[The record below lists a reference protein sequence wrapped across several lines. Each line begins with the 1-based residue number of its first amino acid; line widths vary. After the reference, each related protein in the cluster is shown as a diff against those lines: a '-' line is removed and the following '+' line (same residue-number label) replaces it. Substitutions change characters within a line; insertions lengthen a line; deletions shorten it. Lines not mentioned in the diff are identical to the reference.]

1 MDSELNSVLEKTRSL
16 SLEMLKLAYQET
28 IPSELALPNSFWKSY
43 GDEKLAIGLRACL
56 AIWATSGKKIV
67 PNEFQLTA
75 TISLMSGQDTLVDVG
90 TGYGKTLCMIIP
102 CLLDSPGS
110 ISVVISPLKRL
121 QAVQV
126 LEFERYGINTVAINE
141 DTPNDPELW
150 KVWYPV
156 VFSCRF

>member
-1 MDSELNSVLEKTRSL
+1 MDSDLNLTLTKIRSF
-16 SLEMLKLAYQET
+16 SLEMLKLVYHES
-28 IPSELALPNSFWKSY
+28 IPSELVLPTAFWKSY
-43 GDEKLAIGLRACL
+43 YGDSDEKLAIGLRACL

-75 TISLMSGQDTLVDVG
+75 TISLISGQDTLVDVG

-110 ISVVISPLKRL
+110 ISIVISPLKRL

-126 LEFERYGINTVAINE
+126 LEFLVVASKFE
-141 DTPNDPELW
+141 A
-150 KVWYPV
+150 
-156 VFSCRF
+156 

>member
-1 MDSELNSVLEKTRSL
+1 MPQQLERDATRPEIHRHSIRSLYHSELLDMASELHSALEKTRSL
-16 SLEMLKLAYQET
+16 SLDVLKLTYQES
-28 IPSELALPNSFWKSY
+28 IPSELALPSSFWKCY

-56 AIWATSGKKIV
+56 AIWIASGKRIV

-110 ISVVISPLKRL
+110 ISIIISPLK
-121 QAVQV
+121 
-126 LEFERYGINTVAINE
+126 
-141 DTPNDPELW
+141 
-150 KVWYPV
+150 
-156 VFSCRF
+156 